1 MYVIVIEIEIE
12 RLSLQIVATA
22 SLEEED
28 EDGQLGSLA
37 RQCTRRRRAEPGSD
51 DECVDG

>member
-1 MYVIVIEIEIE
+1 MYVIVIEIE

-28 EDGQLGSLA
+28 EDGQRGMVVGQGNAHGDVGAELGS
-37 RQCTRRRRAEPGSD
+37 
-51 DECVDG
+51 

>member
-1 MYVIVIEIEIE
+1 VKVIEIE

-22 SLEEED
+22 LLEEED
-28 EDGQLGSLA
+28 EDGQRSSRA
-37 RQCTRRRRAEPGSD
+37 RQCTRRRDGAEL